1 MRKQLTICKGID
13 GIVVNDCKV
22 KKGQFGTGVFAT
34 ADIKKGTKIIKG
46 LEFFTYSYFPQIVS
60 KFLVIFS
67 QKLTICG
74 NFWSNYL
81 LSIFKNFGKTDNLWT
96 DKLWKTTVLVYL
108 YLWYVNDLMDS

>member
-46 LEFFTYSYFPQIVS
+46 LEVFTYFFYIQKKIKFFS
-60 KFLVIFS
+60 KEYSPFS
-67 QKLTICG
+67 QKTP
-74 NFWSNYL
+74 
-81 LSIFKNFGKTDNLWT
+81 
-96 DKLWKTTVLVYL
+96 
-108 YLWYVNDLMDS
+108 